1 MQPLVPP
8 QTAWPT
14 VTAGEVP
21 TMAFVSQ
28 PTLALSPLAA
38 GASVQTSGRKIRLR
52 LESAATEC
60 EFVEDGIVSI
70 RKLLPALTTPSTEP
84 LVTVG
89 ATLKFILLAPR

>member
-1 MQPLVPP
+1 MQPPVPP

-14 VTAGEVP
+14 VVVGELP
-21 TMAFVSQ
+21 TITFVSQ

-60 EFVEDGIVSI
+60 EFDEDGIVSS
-70 RKLLPALTTPSTEP
+70 RKLVPALITPRTEP

-89 ATLKFILLAPR
+89 AMLKFILLAPR